1 MNVYLLRETIES
13 CPPDTLAEDPGAKF
27 VAVLSPD
34 EWETEREHFHM
45 GIEQDLDI
53 HRVHSSKAEVNYA
66 SLTGSFRIPDRSDLE
81 GKAARF
87 LFALDERGIVFID
100 ESGMPVRIIDAI
112 RQTKRWREPSMER
125 FLYDFL
131 ETIIEQD
138 LALIARYE
146 EELDSIEDEL
156 LSGAELEDMI
166 RVNQIRS
173 DVRVLLRHYQQL
185 TDMAQEFEENENGF
199 FDEKNLRYLELFIAR
214 VGRFETLAGSLREHA
229 GQVVDLFR
237 SRQAESQNNLMTLL
251 TIIATIF
258 MPLTLIVGW
267 YGMNFTYMPELSW
280 RWSYPALIV
289 ISVVIVIVSLVY
301 FKKRKWM

>member
-1 MNVYLLRETIES
+1 
-13 CPPDTLAEDPGAKF
+13 
-27 VAVLSPD
+27 
-34 EWETEREHFHM
+34 
-45 GIEQDLDI
+45 
-53 HRVHSSKAEVNYA
+53 
-66 SLTGSFRIPDRSDLE
+66 
-81 GKAARF
+81 
-87 LFALDERGIVFID
+87 
-100 ESGMPVRIIDAI
+100 
-112 RQTKRWREPSMER
+112 
-125 FLYDFL
+125 
-131 ETIIEQD
+131 
-138 LALIARYE
+138 
-146 EELDSIEDEL
+146 
-156 LSGAELEDMI
+156 MI

-237 SRQAESQNNLMTLL
+237 SQQAESQNNLMTLL